1 MNTNRFSLLAAGLV
15 AASLPLAAENLV
27 RNGTLDRSVDE
38 WPSEDLASVVA
49 WNALDAGASPTSG
62 SALVTNVS
70 TGASN
75 GAGVRQ
81 CVFAGIAAGA
91 TYTYGGRAR
100 IPSGQAR
107 TGFVMVGLRWYS
119 SSDCSGTALE
129 QPRTD
134 EATTLDSWILLRD
147 VAVAPPT
154 ARSAEVIAFPSK
166 VEAGGTLQ
174 AYFDDIF
181 LSPSLVTIPS
191 SASIHGAGGT
201 FFHSDLW
208 VMNLSNAATTT
219 VTARYRCFTGQAC
232 SAAPRTLTL
241 GPRASVL
248 HSDVVSSLFGSPETA
263 GSIELAFDPAVGDIA
278 ATSRVYT
285 PSLPAPTF
293 GASVPGQL
301 SNRALARALFLGLG
315 SSGGDASRG
324 FRTNAGAYNPNA
336 SAVSVTFTLHQAN
349 GSPLGAPLTRTWE
362 AHETFQINGLFA
374 AVGAGGVVT
383 TDAWLA
389 VTASAPLFPF
399 VTVIDN
405 QSGDSTWVI
414 PWEDAPSAP

>member
-1 MNTNRFSLLAAGLV
+1 MSMNRFALPAVLFLAI
-15 AASLPLAAENLV
+15 SRPLAAENLV
-27 RNGTLDRSVDE
+27 RNGSLDRNAGE
-38 WPSEDLASVVA
+38 WPAEGSAAVVA
-49 WNALDAGASPTSG
+49 WSALDAGGSPSSG

-70 TGASN
+70 TGPSN
-75 GAGVRQ
+75 GAGVHQ

-91 TYTYGGRAR
+91 TYTFGGRVR

-107 TGFVMVGLRWYS
+107 TGFVMVGLRWYAS
-119 SSDCSGTALE
+119 TDCSGDPLH

-134 EATTLDSWILLRD
+134 EATALDSWILLKE
-147 VAVAPPT
+147 VSVAPET
-154 ARSAEVIAFPSK
+154 ARSVEMLAFPSK
-166 VEAGGTLQ
+166 VEAGGQLQ

-191 SASIHGAGGT
+191 SASIHGVGGT

-208 VMNLSNAATTT
+208 VMNLSFSETVS
-219 VTARYRCFTGQAC
+219 VTARYRCFAGQTC
-232 SAAPRTLTL
+232 DTAPRTLTL

-248 HSDVVSSLFGSPETA
+248 HSDAVGTLFASPESA
-263 GSIELAFDPAVGDIA
+263 GSIELAFDPTAGDIA

-285 PSLPAPTF
+285 PGLPAPTY

-301 SNRALARALFLGLG
+301 SNRGLENALFLGLG
-315 SSGGDASRG
+315 SSGGDVTRG

-336 SAVSVTFTLHQAN
+336 SSVSVTFTLHQAN

-362 AHETFQINGLFA
+362 AFETFQISGLFA
-374 AVGAGGVVT
+374 AVGAGGAVT
-383 TDAWLA
+383 TNAWLE
-389 VTASAPLFPF
+389 VNASAPVFPF

-405 QSGDSTWVI
+405 QSGDSTWVV
-414 PWEDAPSAP
+414 PWEDTASVP